1 MKIDINRR
9 KFVLANKTG
18 GVSGPAIHP
27 IAVRMVYQAFHAV
40 KVPIIGMGGI
50 ASAEDAIEM
59 ILAGASAISVG
70 TANFHNP
77 SVTMEIVDG
86 IQDYMKQYGFTSVNE
101 MVGLVD

>member
-1 MKIDINRR
+1 MN
-9 KFVLANKTG
+9 
-18 GVSGPAIHP
+18 P
-27 IAVRMVYQAFHAV
+27 
-40 KVPIIGMGGI
+40 
-50 ASAEDAIEM
+50 
-59 ILAGASAISVG
+59 ILADIYSTILPSAPYIIAAYALLWAISVG